1 MRKLSQF
8 PTLDLFVQV
17 SISWSSSDL
26 VPGVAQGLP
35 ARLQR
40 LGTRGQTHTA
50 VSVSPRA
57 GKQRW
62 RNRLIRTF
70 LKEGCATALS
80 SLAFCPSALLSGF
93 CLLNFCTLGP
103 AVVLH
108 IAPFCDCHICPSA
121 FK

>member
-80 SLAFCPSALLSGF
+80 SLAFCPSALL
-93 CLLNFCTLGP
+93 
-103 AVVLH
+103 
-108 IAPFCDCHICPSA
+108 PFSLDSA
-121 FK
+121 Y